1 MPSDIPPGTVPPD
14 SGQHWG
20 PHPSASSYPSI
31 QAPPV
36 PSLAFGRPARWAT
49 FTALAIALIALAVG
63 VVGWFRP
70 AQHVNPPPPTYTAQQ
85 SADAKAKVC
94 AAFDKVQRA
103 VGVANAVPH
112 GSDATGQLAAATSMR
127 QVFDAGS
134 RYLLMT
140 LGEAPATPPDLA
152 TAVHQEAS
160 SLQEGVMG
168 YLDGLTNS
176 DPEMQPLV
184 DANTEAANTIQRLCK

>member
-1 MPSDIPPGTVPPD
+1 MSSDIPRGAVPPD
-14 SGQHWG
+14 PGHLWG
-20 PHPSASSYPSI
+20 PPTPAGLTLSP
-31 QAPPV
+31 QTPAPPV
-36 PSLAFGRPARWAT
+36 AFGRPARWPT
-49 FTALAIALIALAVG
+49 FTALAIAIVALAVG
-63 VVGWFRP
+63 IVGWFRP
-70 AQHVNPPPPTYTAQQ
+70 APHNNQPPSKPTYTAQQ
-85 SADAKAKVC
+85 TADAKAKVC
-94 AAFDKVQRA
+94 AAFGKVQRA
-103 VGVANAVPH
+103 VEVANGVPR
-112 GSDATGQLAAATSMR
+112 GGDATGQLAAATSMR

-176 DPEMQPLV
+176 DPEM
-184 DANTEAANTIQRLCK
+184 R